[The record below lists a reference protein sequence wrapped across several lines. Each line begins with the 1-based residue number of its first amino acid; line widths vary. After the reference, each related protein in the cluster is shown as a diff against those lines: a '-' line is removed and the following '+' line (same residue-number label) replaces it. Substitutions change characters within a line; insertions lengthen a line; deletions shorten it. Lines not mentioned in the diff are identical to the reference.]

1 MNRKAE
7 IYGPH
12 RDPFAMPM
20 LHHTG
25 LTPVESPHMTGAALC
40 GSCHTVVTPTL
51 GPDGCTTGVF
61 LEQAPYLKW
70 LAGDFA
76 RAGTT
81 CQSCH
86 VPVLRESSGA
96 AFPQYI
102 AHMPPGR
109 WFPPTHPRT
118 PFGLH
123 FFAGANV
130 SMADLPARTEP
141 ENATALRRTAAKAG
155 ESLRSALSLR
165 ASAAVERRKLRVA
178 VELRNRT
185 GHKLPTGFPSRRL
198 WLHVQVVSAD
208 GSRIFE
214 SGGWD
219 ESGNILRAGG
229 SFEPHRSRITRPD
242 QAMVYQA
249 VMVDTAGVATTSLL
263 RAASYLKDNRI
274 PPSGFNPAADPRLA
288 SVGTSGGAGF
298 RPGEH
303 RLEYEIALSGRADP
317 VRVHVEAVYQSIDP
331 AYLPAADSAA
341 LRPATT
347 PVVIASSDL
356 SLRSR
361 KMNPLR

>member
-1 MNRKAE
+1 
-7 IYGPH
+7 
-12 RDPFAMPM
+12 
-20 LHHTG
+20 
-25 LTPVESPHMTGAALC
+25 
-40 GSCHTVVTPTL
+40 
-51 GPDGCTTGVF
+51 
-61 LEQAPYLKW
+61 
-70 LAGDFA
+70 
-76 RAGTT
+76 
-81 CQSCH
+81 
-86 VPVLRESSGA
+86 
-96 AFPQYI
+96 
-102 AHMPPGR
+102 
-109 WFPPTHPRT
+109 
-118 PFGLH
+118 
-123 FFAGANV
+123 
-130 SMADLPARTEP
+130 MADLLARTEP